1 MSSLEKTLHDVDS
14 EDAGGVDTNT
24 NVLTVVHHIRQDAVG
39 VRRALV
45 AGPPLVLG
53 RGRGELGAGNLDDPL
68 LSRAHCEVK
77 LNDQGVEVR
86 DAGSLNGSFVNGQSF
101 TRTALREG
109 DILGLGNILLL
120 LHRAP
125 RSFTPRPHPR
135 LIGGSAKL
143 SRLLEDVDR
152 VAPRQTTVLVQGETG
167 VGKELIAQ
175 EVHLASGRQGR
186 FVAVNCGAM
195 PEALLL
201 SELFGH
207 TRGAFT
213 GADRERTGLVQAAEG
228 GTLFLD
234 EIGEAPPGLQVALLR
249 LLQEQEYRPVGSSQ
263 VHKADVRFVAA
274 THRDLSVLVAQG
286 QFREDLFGRL
296 RWALH
301 VPSLRERPEDIPLLA
316 RHFVRQ
322 HAGRPLDIHR
332 SLMLLMLRYRW
343 PRNVREL
350 DAWIERLCVE
360 QSDADCL
367 RPSDWIQLAVS
378 AQEPSLA
385 AAPVQAAAAAP
396 LTDRSVKP
404 SAESLRQLFFAV
416 NGNVKALAGR
426 LGVSRNTLYRWFKE
440 YEIDPDALRSGGVD
454 GLG

>member
-24 NVLTVVHHIRQDAVG
+24 NVLTVVHHISQDAVG

-86 DAGSLNGSFVNGQSF
+86 DAGSLNGSFINGQSF

-152 VAPRQTTVLVQGETG
+152 VAPRMTTVLVQGETG

-213 GADRERTGLVQAAEG
+213 GADRERSGLVQAAEW

-234 EIGEAPPGLQVALLR
+234 EIG
-249 LLQEQEYRPVGSSQ
+249 
-263 VHKADVRFVAA
+263 
-274 THRDLSVLVAQG
+274 
-286 QFREDLFGRL
+286 
-296 RWALH
+296 
-301 VPSLRERPEDIPLLA
+301 
-316 RHFVRQ
+316 
-322 HAGRPLDIHR
+322 
-332 SLMLLMLRYRW
+332 
-343 PRNVREL
+343 
-350 DAWIERLCVE
+350 
-360 QSDADCL
+360 
-367 RPSDWIQLAVS
+367 
-378 AQEPSLA
+378 
-385 AAPVQAAAAAP
+385 
-396 LTDRSVKP
+396 
-404 SAESLRQLFFAV
+404 
-416 NGNVKALAGR
+416 
-426 LGVSRNTLYRWFKE
+426 
-440 YEIDPDALRSGGVD
+440 
-454 GLG
+454 